1 MYTLLH
7 LAALAVTV
15 LALPR
20 IFPAVRVKSA
30 ATAVLVAVVFSVL
43 DFFLGWLIK
52 VALIVPALLTLGLL
66 FLILPFIVNT
76 ILLWLTDKLIKAFEI
91 ETFGA
96 LLASSAVITVVNAV
110 FHMALHAH
118 QVNQMHPGPPRWI

>member
-1 MYTLLH
+1 
-7 LAALAVTV
+7 
-15 LALPR
+15 
-20 IFPAVRVKSA
+20 
-30 ATAVLVAVVFSVL
+30 
-43 DFFLGWLIK
+43 

-66 FLILPFIVNT
+66 FLILPLIVNT

-118 QVNQMHPGPPRWI
+118 RVSYMHPGPPRWI